1 VSRVRLATLLAAV
14 LVAAAANAQPVPTHR
29 KVAVLEFRGGVQQ
42 AAGLGNQLAE
52 RLKRTAALT
61 VMGPVEARQRVPRID
76 AEVARCGGEGPC
88 LSRIGE
94 QIEVD
99 EILLVGISKL
109 GDVVLALQRID
120 VSSQKA
126 TNQLSEVLPADEG
139 IDDRKLSG
147 WLKQLYPPDVF
158 KRYGSIV
165 VTANVDGALVTING
179 QERGETPLEGPVKVL
194 APRGYRVDVTKPGF
208 VPFVARIDVPPDAK
222 VEVRAELSREQGQV
236 PWYKRWW
243 PWAIAGGL
251 IAAAAVTVLVIELRP
266 DMSTVMGSI
275 GR

>member
-1 VSRVRLATLLAAV
+1 
-14 LVAAAANAQPVPTHR
+14 
-29 KVAVLEFRGGVQQ
+29 
-42 AAGLGNQLAE
+42 
-52 RLKRTAALT
+52 
-61 VMGPVEARQRVPRID
+61 VPRID

-88 LSRIGE
+88 VAKIGE
-94 QIEVD
+94 QLDVD
-99 EILLVGISKL
+99 EIMLVGISKL

-120 VSSQKA
+120 VSTQKA
-126 TNQLSEVLPADEG
+126 TNQLSEVLPADEE

-158 KRYGSIV
+158 KRYGFIV
-165 VTANVDGALVTING
+165 VTANIDGAGVTING
-179 QERGETPLEGPVKVL
+179 QERGETPLEGPIRVL
-194 APRGYRVDVTKPGF
+194 APRGYRVDVTKRGF
-208 VPFVARIDVPPDAK
+208 TPFVARIDVPPDAK

-251 IAAAAVTVLVIELRP
+251 IAAAAVTVLAVELQP
-266 DMSTVMGSI
+266 DMSQVMGMI